1 MHYKIHYG
9 NSTVKQS
16 VSREARVKY
25 SKKQQKT
32 NKQKT
37 NKNKQKNPH
46 DFSIKEY
53 EAKSRILHTIYKSH
67 HKTVVFHSFAGC
79 YKNKHRLYFS
89 NRRLFFVAAVVEGR
103 ECFI

>member
-9 NSTVKQS
+9 NSTVNQS

-25 SKKQQKT
+25 SKKQQKKQQQQ
-32 NKQKT
+32 NQQKT
-37 NKNKQKNPH
+37 H
-46 DFSIKEY
+46 TISLSRSMRRRAEY
-53 EAKSRILHTIYKSH
+53 FTPFISRIIKL
-67 HKTVVFHSFAGC
+67 VFHSFAGC

-89 NRRLFFVAAVVEGR
+89 NRRLVFVAAVVEGR